1 MYVHRC
7 TATWSLLVLHS
18 KEGKKNVND
27 IVYAL
32 PTGLPIDNK
41 LEPIKMQEYVINA
54 WSAFA
59 ALVTEIKSY
68 WPSKTYTC

>member
-1 MYVHRC
+1 MFIDAQQHGVYLFYTV
-7 TATWSLLVLHS
+7 
-18 KEGKKNVND
+18 KKGKKNVND

>member
-54 WSAFA
+54 
-59 ALVTEIKSY
+59 
-68 WPSKTYTC
+68 